1 MPRNDA
7 KYREGI
13 KLLVTNEMLL
23 EVQDDNDAFVMLWWN
38 LLKMHETS
46 DKGRTLFLK
55 NMLFSMT
62 MEESNS
68 LQDRFLKIKDIR
80 DQLDKIR

>member
-7 KYREGI
+7 KYREAVMLI

-46 DKGRTLFLK
+46 DNSRVFLLR
-55 NMLFSMT
+55 NILFSIK
-62 MEESNS
+62 MEELVS
-68 LQDRFLKIKDIR
+68 LPNHLLKIKDIR
-80 DQLDKIR
+80 L

>member
-7 KYREGI
+7 KYREVVMLI

-46 DKGRTLFLK
+46 DNSRVFLLR
-55 NMLFSMT
+55 NILFSIK
-62 MEESNS
+62 MEELVS
-68 LQDRFLKIKDIR
+68 LPNHLLKIKDIR
-80 DQLDKIR
+80 L